1 MEGSSRFQHRDG
13 LVRTVRRLPRG
24 QGAGTLPL
32 FAVIRRRSWKSIDG
46 ARGDE
51 VNMAGIRVRVGTIG
65 GARSIEQVFQRHE
78 IAIGRAAENDVILKQ
93 NNVSKEH
100 CRVLFAGG
108 KLMVGDSGS
117 TNGTYV
123 NGKRVTAWTP
133 LKPLDEVWIGRY
145 VLVFSVDAGPEQA
158 AREERSTRDGKER
171 ERARQSRSGNKKT
184 GSGKKG
190 KSSATSGEEKD
201 RLRGRTPWDVLGVPK
216 GTPKAEAK
224 KAYLKLLLMYHP
236 DKVDSLGPRL
246 KELAAEITLE
256 LNEAWARIESGKG

>member
-1 MEGSSRFQHRDG
+1 MS
-13 LVRTVRRLPRG
+13 
-24 QGAGTLPL
+24 
-32 FAVIRRRSWKSIDG
+32 
-46 ARGDE
+46 
-51 VNMAGIRVRVGTIG
+51 GIRVRVGTIG
-65 GARSIEQVFQRHE
+65 GARSIERAFQRHE
-78 IAIGRAAENDVILKQ
+78 IVIGRAAENDVILKQ

-133 LKPLDEVWIGRY
+133 LRPSDEVWIGKY
-145 VLVFSVDAGPEQA
+145 VLVFSVDAEPEQA
-158 AREERSTRDGKER
+158 ARGGRSARGDKER
-171 ERARQSRSGNKKT
+171 EGTRQSRSGNKKT
-184 GSGKKG
+184 GNEKKG
-190 KSSATSGEEKD
+190 KASTASADDEKE
-201 RLRGRTPWDVLGVPK
+201 RRKVRTPWDVLGVPK

-224 KAYLKLLLMYHP
+224 KAYHKLLLMYHP

-246 KELAAEITLE
+246 KELAVEITRE